1 MNKIVNVAID
11 GPSGSG
17 KSTLSRKAAAQLGF
31 IYVDTGAMYRT
42 IGLYAHRKGI
52 VLDDVTPIVS
62 MLSEIDISIR
72 YVDGEQLIY
81 LNGENV
87 SAEIR
92 THIISAYAS
101 AVAKIPEVR
110 AFLLETQRKLAREN
124 SVIMDGR
131 DIGTVVLPDANVKI
145 FLTASPEIRAKRR
158 YAELQQRG
166 QQIDFQQLLQ
176 DIIDRDYQDSHR
188 EVAPLKP
195 SETSII
201 LDTSEL
207 DFDQSLERL
216 VAIIKEKI

>member
-1 MNKIVNVAID
+1 MKNVNVAID

-17 KSTLSRKAAAQLGF
+17 KSTLSRRAAELLGF

-42 IGLYAHRKGI
+42 IGLYAYRLNI
-52 VLDDVTPIVS
+52 SVEDVTPI
-62 MLSEIDISIR
+62 IDRLDEISIDLK
-72 YVDGEQLIY
+72 YENGEQLIY

-87 SAEIR
+87 SGEIR

-101 AVAKIPEVR
+101 AVAKIPAVR
-110 AFLLETQRKLAREN
+110 AFLLERQRLLAAKN

-131 DIGTVVLPDANVKI
+131 DIGTVVLPQADVKI

-158 YAELQQRG
+158 YAELKERG
-166 QQIDFQQLLQ
+166 QEIDYHQLLQ

-188 EVAPLKP
+188 TVAPLKP
-195 SETSII
+195 SETSVV

-207 DFDQSLERL
+207 AFEESLHKLIE
-216 VAIIKEKI
+216 IIKEKI